1 MDNKLLLSIPEA
13 ASRVSLGRTK
23 FLELVTN
30 QEIKVVRIGRAVR
43 VPTRELE
50 AWAERQLAEAAQE
63 VAV

>member
-1 MDNKLLLSIPEA
+1 MDKLLLSIPEA
-13 ASRVSLGRTK
+13 AARVSLGRTK

-43 VPTRELE
+43 VPTSELE
-50 AWAERQLAEAAQE
+50 AWAQRQLAEAE